1 MSEPR
6 KKTPKS
12 KKGPR
17 KLVANGK
24 IPGLY
29 IPAAKPR
36 RARRREAEKAK
47 LMRKKETLS
56 KENNKSDQELQ
67 QARVRKGSIVANILD
82 IKNPAYKRH

>member
-67 QARVRKGSIVANILD
+67 QAQVRKGSIVANILD